1 MNEALVK
8 GSGLLVFLTAG
19 VLFSAL
25 AGWRRDVTQKFGGG
39 DDEPLTKRST
49 NAIQGYTLTTSP
61 PRIYT
66 VGERRVNKTIVCT
79 HRYIHVTHVRWLH
92 VPSYWRLGT

>member
-39 DDEPLTKRST
+39 DEPLLNSGLGLH
-49 NAIQGYTLTTSP
+49 N
-61 PRIYT
+61 
-66 VGERRVNKTIVCT
+66 
-79 HRYIHVTHVRWLH
+79 VT
-92 VPSYWRLGT
+92 

>member
-39 DDEPLTKRST
+39 DENSSKKFNSGLH
-49 NAIQGYTLTTSP
+49 TLP
-61 PRIYT
+61 PTPIKLEGGGS
-66 VGERRVNKTIVCT
+66 GELIKQLCVHIDT
-79 HRYIHVTHVRWLH
+79 YM
-92 VPSYWRLGT
+92 

>member
-39 DDEPLTKRST
+39 DENSSL
-49 NAIQGYTLTTSP
+49 
-61 PRIYT
+61 
-66 VGERRVNKTIVCT
+66 
-79 HRYIHVTHVRWLH
+79 
-92 VPSYWRLGT
+92 

>member
-39 DDEPLTKRST
+39 DEPPQGSS
-49 NAIQGYTLTTSP
+49 IQG
-61 PRIYT
+61 
-66 VGERRVNKTIVCT
+66 
-79 HRYIHVTHVRWLH
+79 
-92 VPSYWRLGT
+92 